1 MGTSHVPS
9 QFAMAQ
15 PRIQPLKPG
24 RAVLGFTPAFFTKL
38 APNLALWGFAGV
50 GAIAVIASG
59 IPRFQRDVLDM
70 VPGVRSYYVSCP
82 LPSAL
87 DASLRLQPG
96 LKLA

>member
-1 MGTSHVPS
+1 MV
-9 QFAMAQ
+9 Q

-70 VPGVRSYYVSCP
+70 VPGVRSYYVDDTPDSDKVRLP
-82 LPSAL
+82 LAAL
-87 DASLRLQPG
+87 VPFERTT
-96 LKLA
+96 